1 MLILDDGD
9 KLRGDASVAS
19 KLDYTIHGLDG
30 ATLKQLADGQL
41 PAATGDIYTASAAV
55 VVKTITIV
63 NTDSVARTV
72 NLFLLPSGGTARQLL
87 PTDVTLAAGDALYFD
102 GVKIETAASTGTLHA
117 SDHEDG
123 GVDEIDATGLVGKVN
138 YVDRG
143 DPSSADFTSATLVAD
158 GVWRDL
164 DLSGI
169 APAGTIAVELNFTIT
184 PTSLPGNLAIRK
196 KGVTGQKNLF
206 VLRGLVATL
215 THEARFFI
223 QVDSSRYAQYQASA
237 QGGGWTTLN
246 ITVCGWII

>member
-1 MLILDDGD
+1 MLILDSGD

-55 VVKTITIV
+55 VVKAITIV

-87 PTDVTLAAGDALYFD
+87 PTDITLAAGDALYFD

-123 GVDEIDATGLVGKVN
+123 GADEIDTTGLVGKVN

-143 DPSSADFTSATLVAD
+143 DTGSYDFEIGDLTMD
-158 GVWRDL
+158 GTYRDL
-164 DLSGI
+164 DISGI
-169 APAGTIAVELNFTIT
+169 IPAGTVAVELAVGVT
-184 PTSLPGNLAIRK
+184 PTTLPAQLLIRQKGYTGNRNFWIVK
-196 KGVTGQKNLF
+196 C
-206 VLRGLVATL
+206 LVATL
-215 THEARFFI
+215 THENRFF
-223 QVDSSRYAQYQASA
+223 VTPNSNRLLEYHGTSL
-237 QGGGWTTLN
+237 GGGWTNVN
-246 ITVCGWII
+246 IVVCGWII